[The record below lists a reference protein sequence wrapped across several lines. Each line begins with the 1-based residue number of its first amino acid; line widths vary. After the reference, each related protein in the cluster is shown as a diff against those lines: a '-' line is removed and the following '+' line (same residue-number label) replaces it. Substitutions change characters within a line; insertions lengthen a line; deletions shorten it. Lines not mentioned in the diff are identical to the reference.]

1 MKILL
6 TLFVLLFSTSVVAGP
21 ISDLRCFYQGS
32 KNLTLHYFGFQFGG
46 LIFLIILFVIIYI
59 LIKLDTKGYI
69 FSKKIKKDK
78 PKNKKSKKFNWIEIS
93 GFVLLILYLYS
104 SYRYC

>member
-1 MKILL
+1 MMKILL
-6 TLFVLLFSTSVVAGP
+6 TLFVLFFSSSVVAGP
-21 ISDLRCFYQGS
+21 ISELRCLYQGS
-32 KNLTLHYFGFQFGG
+32 KKLLLLGVPLEG
-46 LIFLIILFVIIYI
+46 LLFLIILFVIIYI
-59 LIKLDTKGYI
+59 VIKLDIKGYI

-78 PKNKKSKKFNWIEIS
+78 PKNEKSKKFNWIEIS